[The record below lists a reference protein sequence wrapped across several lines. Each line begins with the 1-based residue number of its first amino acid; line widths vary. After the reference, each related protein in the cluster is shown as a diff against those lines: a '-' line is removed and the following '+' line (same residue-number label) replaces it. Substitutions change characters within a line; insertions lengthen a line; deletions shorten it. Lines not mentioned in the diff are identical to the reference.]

1 MNGKNAY
8 HISEEMTVLDIVSE
22 YPETEVVFKSYDE
35 RVGECICCQRLF
47 ETVQKVAEIYNLNLS
62 EILAKLNSVAKD

>member
-1 MNGKNAY
+1 MNRKEAEK
-8 HISEEMTVLDIVSE
+8 ISADMLVLDVVSE

-47 ETVQKVAEIYNLNLS
+47 ETVQKVAEIYNLNLA
-62 EILAKLNSVAKD
+62 ELLAKLNSAAED